1 MKAVQATC
9 AGRGGGDGARSSAT
23 LGCLLG
29 LSLLP
34 YFFNYRI
41 FSYKEKNT
49 WWAWQVAHSTGIGWY
64 SVCMS
69 SAWWT
74 AGLPSILMN
83 LGKSSS
89 PHTTYQTGSWGF
101 RRSKR
106 LLWPTEKCLSVLS
119 ASQCT
124 TEEWPLTITSQRLD

>member
-23 LGCLLG
+23 LGCSRG

-49 WWAWQVAHSTGIGWY
+49 RWAWQVAHSTGIGWY
-64 SVCMS
+64 SVCELG
-69 SAWWT
+69 T
-74 AGLPSILMN
+74 VDGRLPSILMN

-89 PHTTYQTGSWGF
+89 PHTTYHTGSWGF

-124 TEEWPLTITSQRLD
+124 TEEWPLTITFQRLD

>member
-1 MKAVQATC
+1 MKAVKATC
-9 AGRGGGDGARSSAT
+9 AGRGGGARARSSAT
-23 LGCLLG
+23 LGCSHR

-64 SVCMS
+64 LVCMS
-69 SAWWT
+69 SVRWT

-83 LGKSSS
+83 LGKSNSLY
-89 PHTTYQTGSWGF
+89 TTYQTGSWGF
-101 RRSKR
+101 KRSKQ
-106 LLWPTEKCLSVLS
+106 LLMADGEMLVCPLSFSVHYGGIATHNHIS
-119 ASQCT
+119 ET
-124 TEEWPLTITSQRLD
+124 